1 MEALTTLIKWMEE
14 SDNLVFF
21 GGAGV
26 STESDIPDFRSS
38 VGLYS
43 TTYGRFSP
51 ETILSRTFFH
61 SHTKD
66 FFRFYR
72 EKMLYPEAR
81 PNEAHKALAKLEKM
95 GKLRAVITQ
104 NIDGL
109 HQDAGSVN
117 VLELHGSV
125 RNNRCMSCN
134 AEYNLDYI
142 CSFEDIPYCKVCNN
156 IVKPVVTLYEE
167 ALDMEVL
174 ERSIQAV
181 NDCDVLIVG
190 GTSLQVYPAASLTR
204 YYRGNKLVLIN
215 MDPTPYDSR
224 ADLLI
229 HGRIGEVL
237 KQAVSSLGSH

>member
-1 MEALTTLIKWMEE
+1 MEGLKTLVEWMETL
-14 SDNLVFF
+14 DNLVFF

-26 STESDIPDFRSS
+26 STESDIPDFRSA

-43 TTYGRFSP
+43 TTYGKFSP

-72 EKMLYPEAR
+72 EKMLYPEAK
-81 PNEAHKALAKLEKM
+81 PNEAHKALARLEKM

-134 AEYNLDYI
+134 TQYDLDYI
-142 CSFEDIPYCKVCNN
+142 CSFDDIPYCKVCNG

-181 NDCDVLIVG
+181 YDCDVLIVG

-229 HGRIGEVL
+229 RGRIGEVL
-237 KQAVSSLGSH
+237 KQAVSLLESK